1 MGQNA
6 AQPIYRLIKDDIIRE
21 IGEGAY
27 GTDQC
32 LPSERDLAVRYSTTR
47 MTVRHALNYL
57 EAGGIV
63 YRLQGKGTFVAGT
76 KLIQPLM
83 QVTGF
88 TEDMLRR
95 GKTPSSQLMF
105 AGLKKADHVVAND
118 LHINLGQDYILIKRL
133 RFADGMPMAIEA
145 TALSYELCSAILDE
159 DLGRESMYG
168 RLRALGLKLV
178 TGDQYMEAALA
189 DAEQAELLK
198 IQKGA
203 PVMHIERHVA
213 NENGQPVEATYS
225 TYRGDQYRFFVNFDS
240 TK

>member
-1 MGQNA
+1 
-6 AQPIYRLIKDDIIRE
+6 
-21 IGEGAY
+21 
-27 GTDQC
+27 
-32 LPSERDLAVRYSTTR
+32 
-47 MTVRHALNYL
+47 
-57 EAGGIV
+57 
-63 YRLQGKGTFVAGT
+63 
-76 KLIQPLM
+76 
-83 QVTGF
+83 
-88 TEDMLRR
+88 
-95 GKTPSSQLMF
+95 
-105 AGLKKADHVVAND
+105 
-118 LHINLGQDYILIKRL
+118 
-133 RFADGMPMAIEA
+133 MPMAIEA